1 MEKKFDAIILGAGI
15 AGLSAAERLLR
26 YGVDNFV
33 VLEARNRTGNVS
45 PVFLRH
51 FVNVSFF
58 SGTSKLLSFFKGE
71 KLK

>member
-45 PVFLRH
+45 PVFLGI
-51 FVNVSFF
+51 SSTCLFF
-58 SGTSKLLSFFKGE
+58 WH
-71 KLK
+71 LKIAFLF